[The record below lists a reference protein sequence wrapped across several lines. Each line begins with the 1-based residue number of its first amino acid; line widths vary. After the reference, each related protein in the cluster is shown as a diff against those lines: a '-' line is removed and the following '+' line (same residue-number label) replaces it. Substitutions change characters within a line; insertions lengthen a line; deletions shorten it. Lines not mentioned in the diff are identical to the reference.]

1 MVKITRPVASPV
13 VEQDISLTVAAPIAA
28 GDLSWIVPLVLG
40 GVTATPPATE
50 GEKKPAA
57 SGPIHAAGVKISC
70 MVQDGGVDGSVLNI
84 NVFSC
89 ESTGLAITADSTHP
103 SNLLGSFQVSLDLV
117 LQNANVPRP

>member
-1 MVKITRPVASPV
+1 
-13 VEQDISLTVAAPIAA
+13 
-28 GDLSWIVPLVLG
+28 
-40 GVTATPPATE
+40 
-50 GEKKPAA
+50 
-57 SGPIHAAGVKISC
+57 